1 MPRAVVFFC
10 CIALLNFVLDEDQ
23 ESPGGEEE
31 GLMPASSTLA
41 LVRETELARKVG
53 DSVMTRLINGSV
65 VQILPPRAVLFEEG
79 AIPEFVHLVLS
90 GRVGLVASGGT
101 AQEAVIEIFG
111 AGSLLVVPAV
121 ILSLPYLVSGVVLA
135 ESRIMLIR
143 AEIFRRALDDEPAL
157 ARAVVDMQARHW
169 RLLIEQIKDLKLRH
183 APQRL
188 AQWLL
193 REVEA
198 QGSDLIQI
206 GEPKRVIAR
215 RLGMSPESFSRGI
228 AAFEE
233 AGAIRV
239 EGRVI
244 AVLRRSDLEHAAGY
258 SGR

>member
-1 MPRAVVFFC
+1 
-10 CIALLNFVLDEDQ
+10 
-23 ESPGGEEE
+23 
-31 GLMPASSTLA
+31 MPASSTLA
-41 LVRETELARKVG
+41 LVRETELARRVG
-53 DSVMTRLINGSV
+53 DAVMTRLINGSV
-65 VQILPPRAVLFEEG
+65 VQILPPRAILFEEG
-79 AIPEFVHLVLS
+79 AVPEFVHLILS

-135 ESRIMLIR
+135 EAKIMLIR
-143 AEIFRRALDDEPAL
+143 AEVFRRALDEEPLL
-157 ARAVVDMQARHW
+157 ARAVVDMLARHW

-183 APQRL
+183 APERL

-193 REVEA
+193 REVDA
-198 QGSDLIQI
+198 QGSDLIRI

-228 AAFEE
+228 AALEE
-233 AGAIRV
+233 TGAIRV
-239 EGRVI
+239 ERRAI

-258 SGR
+258 PGR

>member
-1 MPRAVVFFC
+1 MS
-10 CIALLNFVLDEDQ
+10 Q
-23 ESPGGEEE
+23 G
-31 GLMPASSTLA
+31 STLT
-41 LVRETELARKVG
+41 LVRETELARRVG
-53 DSVMTRLINGSV
+53 ESAMTRLVNGSV

-79 AIPEFVHLVLS
+79 TDPEFVHLVLS

-143 AEIFRRALDDEPAL
+143 AALFRRALDDEPAL

-193 REVEA
+193 REAEA
-198 QGSDLIQI
+198 QGGALVQL
-206 GEPKRVIAR
+206 GEPKRVVAR

-228 AAFEE
+228 AALEE
-233 AGAIRV
+233 GGAIRV
-239 EGRVI
+239 ERRAI
-244 AVLRRSDLEHAAGY
+244 AVLRRGALERAAGLR
-258 SGR
+258 GV

>member
-1 MPRAVVFFC
+1 MP
-10 CIALLNFVLDEDQ
+10 Q
-23 ESPGGEEE
+23 
-31 GLMPASSTLA
+31 SSTLA

-53 DSVMTRLINGSV
+53 DSVITRLINGSV
-65 VQILPPRAVLFEEG
+65 VQILPSRAVLFEEG
-79 AIPEFVHLVLS
+79 TEPEFVHLVLS

-143 AEIFRRALDDEPAL
+143 AELFRHALDNEPVL

-193 REVEA
+193 REAEA
-198 QGSDLIQI
+198 QGSELIQI
-206 GEPKRVIAR
+206 GEPKRMIAR

-228 AAFEE
+228 AALEDG
-233 AGAIRV
+233 GAIRV
-239 EGRVI
+239 ERRSI
-244 AVLRRSDLEHAAGY
+244 AVVQRGVLERAAGL
-258 SGR
+258 RAT

>member
-1 MPRAVVFFC
+1 
-10 CIALLNFVLDEDQ
+10 
-23 ESPGGEEE
+23 
-31 GLMPASSTLA
+31 MPASSTLA
-41 LVRETELARKVG
+41 LVRETELARRVG
-53 DSVMTRLINGSV
+53 DAVMTRLINGSV
-65 VQILPPRAVLFEEG
+65 VQILPSRAILFEEG
-79 AIPEFVHLVLS
+79 AVPEFVHLILS

-135 ESRIMLIR
+135 EAKIMLIR
-143 AEIFRRALDDEPAL
+143 AEVFRRALDEEPLL
-157 ARAVVDMQARHW
+157 ARAVVDMLARHW

-183 APQRL
+183 APERL

-193 REVEA
+193 REVDA
-198 QGSDLIQI
+198 QGSDLIRI

-228 AAFEE
+228 AALEE
-233 AGAIRV
+233 TGAIRV
-239 EGRVI
+239 ERRAI

-258 SGR
+258 PGR